1 MSRQYVHCS
10 VSLSIRPSLAGAGR
24 GEEKQERKVCLS
36 SLSSLGFSL
45 LSSPFTLRNASVSRR
60 YVAFMLS
67 LYVYVVFLA
76 SSPREII
83 KSLIAG

>member
-10 VSLSIRPSLAGAGR
+10 VNLSIRPSLAGR

-45 LSSPFTLRNASVSRR
+45 LSSPFTLRNASVSGR

-67 LYVYVVFLA
+67 LYVYVVFLV